1 MVLNFQIE
9 EVLDR
14 LMKNEEA
21 QKLTEAKKS
30 ELAKKFM
37 LKWVDKKNTSG
48 KKPHFEV
55 PKVGHPTKLIVD
67 SATSKFYYKF
77 ELKTR
82 PFRHNLTLSTLKKV
96 NKLNFIPGNTVCRV
110 TKETVRKKC
119 NNFLY
124 DFSLV

>member
-55 PKVGHPTKLIVD
+55 PKVSL
-67 SATSKFYYKF
+67 KFDGGTLERLQVPYKF
-77 ELKTR
+77 EL
-82 PFRHNLTLSTLKKV
+82 
-96 NKLNFIPGNTVCRV
+96 
-110 TKETVRKKC
+110 
-119 NNFLY
+119 
-124 DFSLV
+124 

>member
-21 QKLTEAKKS
+21 QKLSEAKKS

-37 LKWVDKKNTSG
+37 LKWVDKKNTSA
-48 KKPHFEV
+48 KKPDFEI
-55 PKVGHPTKLIVD
+55 PKVRHTLKV
-67 SATSKFYYKF
+67 SANS
-77 ELKTR
+77 
-82 PFRHNLTLSTLKKV
+82 STLTKV
-96 NKLNFIPGNTVCRV
+96 NKLSFIPGNTVCCV
-110 TKETVRKKC
+110 TKETVRKKM
-119 NNFLY
+119 Y

>member
-21 QKLTEAKKS
+21 QKLSEAKKS

-48 KKPHFEV
+48 KKPDFEI
-55 PKVGHPTKLIVD
+55 PKV
-67 SATSKFYYKF
+67 
-77 ELKTR
+77 
-82 PFRHNLTLSTLKKV
+82 RHGRGTN
-96 NKLNFIPGNTVCRV
+96 P
-110 TKETVRKKC
+110 
-119 NNFLY
+119 Y
-124 DFSLV
+124 

>member
-48 KKPHFEV
+48 KKPNFEV
-55 PKVGHPTKLIVD
+55 PKVSLQFDGGTLEHLQVPN
-67 SATSKFYYKF
+67 KF
-77 ELKTR
+77 EL
-82 PFRHNLTLSTLKKV
+82 
-96 NKLNFIPGNTVCRV
+96 
-110 TKETVRKKC
+110 
-119 NNFLY
+119 
-124 DFSLV
+124 